1 MHTLS
6 DLKASEVKLRES
18 LKGEMIPSFRKD
30 IRYAYRLVRARVRL
44 EERKAGIISRK
55 E

>member
-1 MHTLS
+1 MHKLS
-6 DLKASEVKLRES
+6 DLKASEVRLRES
-18 LKGEMIPSFRKD
+18 LRKERIPTFKSD